1 MIQKSH
7 IWNSFFENIILL
19 IRRFYNCSDVPV
31 DIIRVFF
38 NFSFSNRKPQSQ
50 QKLAKKDHTFY
61 NTVLLKKLTNLNSLD
76 IENDTVCSLN
86 VAKNLSDFTNFQ
98 QTCFFLVSEKNI
110 CTAPFLDAQE
120 LHFES
125 KCLYISLYLL
135 KKIFVPE
142 T

>member
-61 NTVLLKKLTNLNSLD
+61 NTVLLKKLQSFYEPQLTWHWKWYSMLPQRSQKPFWLYKFSANM
-76 IENDTVCSLN
+76 
-86 VAKNLSDFTNFQ
+86 
-98 QTCFFLVSEKNI
+98 FFFGVRKKYLY
-110 CTAPFLDAQE
+110 CT
-120 LHFES
+120 
-125 KCLYISLYLL
+125 ISWRPRTALWKQMPVYFF
-135 KKIFVPE
+135 ISP
-142 T
+142 